1 MIIPVKNIGVLH
13 LGDMIKMFI
22 PVLLGASLIKHP
34 IAFAVGAAIG
44 AAAYCYC
51 SDNDSGSGSKKKGK
65 KNKKKIRVIH
75 GETASF
81 ETIKS
86 DEWKLYREGYHAGKT
101 DAK

>member
-1 MIIPVKNIGVLH
+1 MIILVKNIGVLH

-51 SDNDSGSGSKKKGK
+51 SDSDSDSGGKNKKKGK
-65 KNKKKIRVIH
+65 KKKTSVIH
-75 GETASF
+75 GETANF

-86 DEWKLYREGYHAGKT
+86 NEWKLYREGYHVD
-101 DAK
+101 DAE